1 MGKSQKSQTKYFI
14 VIGLFLVTVFFSRE
28 LLYAPPRV
36 YEIRLDEF
44 PLTIGSWEG
53 QASELSASIERIH
66 AVLGTK
72 AVLPRL
78 YINSEAE
85 NQVIDLFVTYS
96 EKDHRAFHP
105 PGVSFVAAGNTII
118 KSGIECI
125 PLLDREKVPEL
136 RVNMFLGKTPHG
148 KIIYLY
154 WFGIGDRLLANYYLS
169 ALYLLWDTIRGVDS
183 PISMVRVAIPLID
196 DDLEKTME
204 VATGFIQQIVPLLPE
219 YLVERVPPGEYN
231 LDLG

>member
-1 MGKSQKSQTKYFI
+1 MGNLMGKSQIKYFI
-14 VIGLFLVTVFFSRE
+14 VIGLFLVTIFVSRE
-28 LLYAPPRV
+28 LLYTPLRA

-53 QASELSASIERIH
+53 RDSALGHSLALIH

-78 YINSEAE
+78 YVNTEAE
-85 NQVIDLFVTYS
+85 GQWIDLFVTYS

-105 PGVSFVAAGNTII
+105 PAVSFIAAGGTII
-118 KSGIECI
+118 KSGIEYI
-125 PLLDREKVPEL
+125 PLLNREKVPEL
-136 RVNMFLGKTPHG
+136 RINMFLGKTPEG
-148 KIIYLY
+148 KVIYLY
-154 WFGIGDRLLANYYLS
+154 WFGIGDRLMANYYLS
-169 ALYLLWDTIRGVDS
+169 ALYLLWDTIRGIDS

-196 DDLEKTME
+196 GDFEKTME

-219 YLVERVPPGEYN
+219 YLVERISPR
-231 LDLG
+231 DAI